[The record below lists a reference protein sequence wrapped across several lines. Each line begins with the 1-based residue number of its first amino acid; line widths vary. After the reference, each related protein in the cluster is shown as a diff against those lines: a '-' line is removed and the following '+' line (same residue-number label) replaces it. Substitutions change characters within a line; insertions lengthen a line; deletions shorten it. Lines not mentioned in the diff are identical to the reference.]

1 MKNFNLSDADE
12 DRIIQMCWEDR
23 TPFDVI
29 IKQFELSEKEII
41 SVMRNNLK
49 RSSFIRWRKR
59 VDNRRT
65 KHTVLSSSEK
75 KRFKSKSQR
84 QITLNRIS

>member
-1 MKNFNLSDADE
+1 MKELSIDDI

-29 IKQFELSEKEII
+29 KKQFDLSEGEII

-49 RSSFIRWRKR
+49 KSSFVIWRKR
-59 VDNRRT
+59 IDNRKT
-65 KHTVLSSSEK
+65 IHSYYSTNSEY
-75 KRFKSKSQR
+75 RFKSKSQK
-84 QITLNRIS
+84 QISLNKLK